1 MSLASSENSSASEE
15 TWIQGFC
22 SLAGNQFFC
31 EVDKN
36 YVDDAFNLFGIK
48 QFLAKDYN
56 KALDIIL
63 DRLG

>member
-1 MSLASSENSSASEE
+1 MSLASSENSTGSEE

-22 SLAGNQFFC
+22 SSAGNQFFC